1 LKRIKEL
8 ERSIIKHKD
17 LYYQGRPE
25 ISDFEYDALEQEL
38 RELDAE
44 NPLLQMV
51 GSQYL
56 SGEKIPHERK
66 MLSLNKTYKLP
77 ELLRW
82 MDAHQLVSTF
92 KIDGSS
98 CSLVYRQGILQVAK
112 TRGDGK
118 FGENIT
124 NKILF
129 LDQVPKNLP
138 EAIDIEVRGE
148 VFCREKEFFNLS
160 EQMQKLGL
168 ERPNSQRNI
177 VAGLLG
183 RKDQIELASFL
194 SFQAFEIFS
203 NDLVFKSEDQ
213 KFTILKNM
221 GFETPDIKIHTGESD
236 IKVAL
241 DQAQRFM
248 SEGNYLIDGLVFT
261 LRDVATH
268 EELGETAHHPRY
280 KMAFKFQGEEKIT
293 TIKSL
298 SWQVSRNG
306 ILTPVANVEAVEV
319 SGAMVSRVTLHNY
332 GLVKQHQLKAGDKI
346 RIVRSGEVI
355 PKFLAVEDSSPNP
368 FTIPGKC
375 PSCDSVIAE
384 EDIRLLC
391 KNENCPDKVLDE
403 ILNFIKKIGIEDLSS
418 KRLQE
423 MIKAGFV
430 IDIASLFE
438 IKKEQL
444 LSLNKVKEKLAD
456 KLIKNIEQAKR
467 TDLVTFLSALGIS
480 GGAYNKCEKI
490 VQAGFDSME
499 KILNLSRE
507 DLMGIESFAEKSSL
521 DFINSLQAKHSLIKK
536 LMTYDF
542 HFETNPEVQKTS
554 ALSGKRVCITGT
566 LSMKRSELEKIVKS
580 HGATVQSGVSKET
593 SFLITNDMVST
604 SSKFKKAQALNI
616 SIINET
622 KLFELLGE

>member
-1 LKRIKEL
+1 MKRIKEL

-25 ISDFEYDALEQEL
+25 ISDLEYDALEQEL

-82 MDAHQLVSTF
+82 MDTHQLVSTF

-98 CSLVYRQGILQVAK
+98 CSLVYRQGILQIAK

-203 NDLVFKSEDQ
+203 DDLVFKSEDQ

-221 GFETPDIKIHTGESD
+221 GFKTPDIKIHTGESD

-319 SGAMVSRVTLHNY
+319 SGAVVSRVTLHNY

-418 KRLQE
+418 KRLKE

-430 IDIASLFE
+430 RDIASLFE

-490 VQAGFDSME
+490 VHAGFDSME

-507 DLMGIESFAEKSSL
+507 DLMGIESFAEKSSQE
-521 DFINSLQAKHSLIKK
+521 FINSLQAKHSLIKK

-593 SFLITNDMVST
+593 SFLITNDMAST

>member
-1 LKRIKEL
+1 MKRIKEL

-82 MDAHQLVSTF
+82 MDTHQLVSTF

-138 EAIDIEVRGE
+138 EVIDIEVRGE

-168 ERPNSQRNI
+168 EKPNSQRNI

-203 NDLVFKSEDQ
+203 DDLVFNSEDQ
-213 KFTILKNM
+213 KFAILKNM
-221 GFETPDIKIHTGESD
+221 GFETPDVKIHQGESD

-293 TIKSL
+293 TINSL

-319 SGAMVSRVTLHNY
+319 SGAVVSRVTLHNY

-368 FTIPGKC
+368 FTIPEKC

-391 KNENCPDKVLDE
+391 KNENCPDKVLDD

-423 MIKAGFV
+423 LIKAGFV
-430 IDIASLFE
+430 KDIASLFE

-444 LSLNKVKEKLAD
+444 LNLNKVKEKLAD

-499 KILNLSRE
+499 KILNLSKE

-536 LMTYDF
+536 LITYGF
-542 HFETNPEVQKTS
+542 HFEANPEAQKTS

-580 HGATVQSGVSKET
+580 HGATVQSSVSKET